1 MKNIFEKVVGFIK
14 ENKKMVVILLVFLA
28 IGGIISGF
36 CLDFWSKI
44 GVLPFTRPENICV
57 VIDAGHGG
65 SDNGAVNGERLEK
78 DDNLRLALKVKE
90 YLEEKGMKV
99 VMTRSDDS
107 YPTLE
112 ERCQLANSCSAD
124 LYVSLHRNSTVSEAS
139 GVEIWIGS
147 EDSYGAR
154 KLAENMM
161 KLLGD
166 AGISKNRGV
175 KVGYITDPSKDYF
188 INKNTKMT
196 SCLVELGF
204 ISSDKDNELYDK
216 NTDAYAKAIA
226 DAIEKQ
232 FSIF

>member
-14 ENKKMVVILLVFLA
+14 ENKKMVAILLVFLA

-36 CLDFWSKI
+36 CLDFWSKT

-65 SDNGAVNGERLEK
+65 SDNGAVNGGRLEK

-90 YLEEKGMKV
+90 CLEEKGMKV

-124 LYVSLHRNSTVSEAS
+124 LYVSLHRNSTVSEAN

-147 EDSYGAR
+147 EDSYGER

-161 KLLGD
+161 KLLDD

-175 KVGYITDPSKDYF
+175 KVGYITDSSKDYF
-188 INKNTKMT
+188 INKNTRMT

-204 ISSDKDNELYDK
+204 ISSDTDNELYDK